1 MEQPPL
7 SGPPVVSGL
16 LPEEIAPLLGLSPSY
31 RGMQIFKALW
41 RGAASFH
48 DISTL
53 PKPLRERLA
62 EKANLYGTVLLEI
75 QGKGGEA
82 EKLLIRCA
90 DGYGVECV
98 VLTDGNGRKT
108 VCLSTQAGC
117 GMGCA
122 FCKTG
127 TLGFTRD
134 LTASEMTE
142 QVLHALGHAGRISNI
157 VFMGMGE
164 PLLNLENLRKAAAV
178 LTRPEGFGIG
188 IPKMTL
194 STCGISAGVLDLA
207 ARGPYFRLA
216 VSLVSALPE
225 KRARLMPA
233 AKANP
238 LPGLRNAL
246 LEYQKATG
254 KRITFEYVLLPGV
267 NDGKADIRALRAF
280 VRGFSYIVNVIPYNP
295 VEGLP
300 FTSPAEEEVKNFL
313 TACDSAGI
321 ACTRRYG
328 KGRGIGGACGQ
339 LGGAAPAA
347 G

>member
-1 MEQPPL
+1 VERPPL
-7 SGPPVVSGL
+7 SGPPVLSGHV
-16 LPEEIAPLLGLSPSY
+16 PEEIAPLLDLSPPY

-41 RGAASFH
+41 SGAASFH
-48 DISTL
+48 DITTL
-53 PKPLRERLA
+53 AKPLREQLA
-62 EKANLYGTVLLEI
+62 KKADLYGTALREI
-75 QGKGGEA
+75 QGRGGEA

-98 VLTDGNGRKT
+98 LLTDGNGRKT

-134 LTASEMTE
+134 LTVGEMTE
-142 QVLHALGHAGRISNI
+142 QVLYALRHTERISNI

-178 LTRPEGFGIG
+178 LTHPEGFGIG
-188 IPKMTL
+188 VPKITL
-194 STCGISAGVLDLA
+194 STCGITAGVLDLT

-233 AKANP
+233 AAANP

-246 LEYQKATG
+246 LEYQKAAG

-267 NDGKADIRALRAF
+267 NDGKEDISALRTF
-280 VRGFSYIVNVIPYNP
+280 VRDFSYIVNVIPYNP

-300 FTSPAEEEVKNFL
+300 FTPPVEREVKSFL
-313 TACDSAGI
+313 TACENAGI
-321 ACTRRYG
+321 ACTRRYS

-339 LGGAAPAA
+339 LGGCAPEA